1 LGLDKRRVIRSG
13 ESRHLCLVKTDKRTA
28 K

>member
-1 LGLDKRRVIRSG
+1 LSLDKRRVIRSG
-13 ESRHLCLVKTDKRTA
+13 KSRHSYLVKTDKRTA